1 MSAQSTRKIN
11 ENDSINSMKEKQQTF
26 LLLLQRLLLGVSA
39 LTLVVSVA
47 FRCGV
52 PQPAWLAPW
61 TLPVLLAAA
70 VGYLTNAIAIMML
83 FKPFDLVGGAKC
95 VRIFGKGFWH
105 DGRWIALV
113 TLGLWRQGVIPRH
126 KRRLGEVLSVEIPR
140 SLLRSE
146 ELSRE
151 LGERCRGLLTT
162 HPELGERLEEAAR
175 GYLRKH
181 LTELAALLAERLRPE
196 LPSLVGR
203 MASSRMVRELLGAG
217 ISSWLSQ
224 ESHRRLVAR
233 KVLAELQAQIPQLR
247 QPMKEAARDSIQHI
261 IDTMPMLE
269 MFAGLLGGAEGLAER
284 IDWDAVERRLSERL
298 TTEEMTARVM
308 TRLTTLGDE
317 ARDWLQREEAEAS
330 FGEVAASVRDAIAAM
345 GGDGLKSAL
354 EQVLSAVAEDE
365 QLWLW
370 LRRTALPA
378 VLAGACS
385 WLDSEEGTQM
395 LRTFLDLEG
404 RIRSAVDA
412 MDVRQFHEMVLRV
425 VEQHLGTIQIL
436 GYVLGAIAGL
446 LLS

>member
-1 MSAQSTRKIN
+1 MTTETNQHEHETSSTRHP
-11 ENDSINSMKEKQQTF
+11 EW
-26 LLLLQRLLLGVSA
+26 LLVVQRALLIISV
-39 LTLVVSVA
+39 LTLLVSVA
-47 FRCGV
+47 FRCGL
-52 PQPAWLAPW
+52 PTPGWLPSW

-83 FKPFDLVGGAKC
+83 FKPFDQVGGAEG
-95 VRIFGKGFWH
+95 VRVFGQGFWR

-175 GYLRKH
+175 GALREH
-181 LTELAALLAERLRPE
+181 LVELSALLAERLRPE
-196 LPSLVGR
+196 VPALAGR
-203 MASSRMVRELLGAG
+203 LASSMMVREMLGEG
-217 ISSWLSQ
+217 LSSWLSK
-224 ESHRRLVAR
+224 ERHRQVVAQ
-233 KVLAELQAQIPQLR
+233 KVLSELQAQLPQLR
-247 QPMKEAARDSIQHI
+247 GPMKAAARDSIQHV
-261 IDTMPMLE
+261 IDAMPMLE
-269 MFAGLLGGAEGLAER
+269 MVAGLLGGAEGLAER
-284 IDWDAVERRLSERL
+284 IDWDAVECRLSERL
-298 TTEEMTARVM
+298 MSEEMETRVM
-308 TRLTTLGDE
+308 TRLESLGDE
-317 ARDWLQREEAEAS
+317 ARDWLRRKEAEET
-330 FGEVAASVRDAIAAM
+330 FGEVAASVRDALSTM
-345 GGDGLKSAL
+345 GDDGLRSAL
-354 EQVLSAVAEDE
+354 KALLSAVAEDE

-370 LRRTALPA
+370 LRRTALPG

-385 WLDSEEGTQM
+385 WLDSEEGARM
-395 LRTFLDLEG
+395 LRSMLDLEG

-425 VEQHLGTIQIL
+425 VEQHLGTIQML
-436 GYVLGAIAGL
+436 GYVLGALAGL

>member
-1 MSAQSTRKIN
+1 MTTETNQHEHETSSTRHP
-11 ENDSINSMKEKQQTF
+11 EW
-26 LLLLQRLLLGVSA
+26 LLVVQRALLIISV
-39 LTLVVSVA
+39 LTLLVSVA
-47 FRCGV
+47 FRCGL
-52 PQPAWLAPW
+52 PTPGWLPSW

-83 FKPFDLVGGAKC
+83 FKPFDQVGGTEG
-95 VRIFGKGFWH
+95 VRVFGQGFWR

-162 HPELGERLEEAAR
+162 HPELGERLEAAAR
-175 GYLRKH
+175 GYLREH
-181 LTELAALLAERLRPE
+181 LAELSALLAERLRPE
-196 LPSLVGR
+196 LPALAGR
-203 MASSRMVRELLGAG
+203 LASSRMVREMLGAG
-217 ISSWLSQ
+217 ISSWLSK
-224 ESHRRLVAR
+224 ESHRRLVAQ
-233 KVLAELQAQIPQLR
+233 KVLSELQAQIPHLR
-247 QPMKEAARDSIQHI
+247 EPMKAAARDSIQHV
-261 IDTMPMLE
+261 IDAMPMLE
-269 MFAGLLGGAEGLAER
+269 MVAGLLGGAEGLAER

-298 TTEEMTARVM
+298 MSEEMTARVM
-308 TRLTTLGDE
+308 TRLSSLGDE

-395 LRTFLDLEG
+395 LRAMLDLEG

-412 MDVRQFHEMVLRV
+412 MNVRQFYEMVLRV

>member
-1 MSAQSTRKIN
+1 
-11 ENDSINSMKEKQQTF
+11 MKEKPQSF

-39 LTLVVSVA
+39 LTLCVSVA

-83 FKPFDLVGGAKC
+83 FKPFDLVGGTTG
-95 VRIFGKGFWH
+95 VRVFGKGFWR

-162 HPELGERLEEAAR
+162 HPELGERLEEAVR
-175 GYLRKH
+175 GYLRGH
-181 LTELAALLAERLRPE
+181 LAELSVLLAERLRPE

-203 MASSRMVRELLGAG
+203 MAASRMVRELLGAG
-217 ISSWLSQ
+217 ISSWLSK
-224 ESHRRLVAR
+224 ESHRRLVAQ
-233 KVLAELQAQIPQLR
+233 KVLSELQAQIPHLR
-247 QPMKEAARDSIQHI
+247 QPMKAAARDGIQHI
-261 IDTMPMLE
+261 IDAMPMLE

-298 TTEEMTARVM
+298 TTEEMTARMM
-308 TRLTTLGDE
+308 TRLESLGDE
-317 ARDWLQREEAEAS
+317 ARDWLRREEAEEP
-330 FGEVAASVRDAIAAM
+330 FGEAAASVRDAISAM
-345 GGDGLKSAL
+345 GDDGLKSAL

-365 QLWLW
+365 QVWLW

-385 WLDSEEGTQM
+385 WLDSEEGTRM
-395 LRTFLDLEG
+395 LRSMLDLEG
-404 RIRSAVDA
+404 RIKAAVDA

-436 GYVLGAIAGL
+436 GYVLGALAGL